1 VNGDRVIG
9 KDSVPQTK
17 RSRRSRFGSYAA
29 LLLALSLVGG
39 LYSAFAAPQVKAE
52 DGANQ
57 SIAVK
62 EGRQL
67 YLQGCS
73 TCHGLNAEGGAGGPS
88 LIGVGASAVIFQVST
103 GRMPLANAAPQA
115 PRKEA
120 KYDAAQTQQLAAYI
134 QSMGG
139 GPELPAGRLDDGDLA
154 LGGDLFRTNCASCHN
169 FAGRGGA
176 LTRSKYAPALTESE
190 ADEIYTAMQTGP
202 ENMPRFTDN
211 QLTPDEKR
219 AIVRY
224 VRYVTQEAKQPG
236 GAGLGQYGP
245 VPEGLAAFL
254 VGMGLLILVT
264 LWIGARA

>member
-1 VNGDRVIG
+1 MSSDTVG
-9 KDSVPQTK
+9 T
-17 RSRRSRFGSYAA
+17 RRSRWSGYAVIV
-29 LLLALSLVGG
+29 LALVLLGG
-39 LYSAFAAPQVKAE
+39 LYTALGAPSTKAE
-52 DGANQ
+52 DPANQ

-73 TCHGLNAEGGAGGPS
+73 TCHGLNNQGGAGGPS
-88 LIGVGASAVIFQVST
+88 LIGVGASAAIFQLES
-103 GRMPLANAAPQA
+103 GRMPLARGQA
-115 PRKEA
+115 QADRKPA
-120 KYDAAQTQQLAAYI
+120 KYDRTQIDQLAAYV
-134 QSMGG
+134 QSLGG
-139 GPELPAGRLDDGDLA
+139 GPELPAGRLDDGELA

-190 ADEIYTAMQTGP
+190 ADEIYAAMQTGP

-245 VPEGLAAFL
+245 VPEGLAVFL